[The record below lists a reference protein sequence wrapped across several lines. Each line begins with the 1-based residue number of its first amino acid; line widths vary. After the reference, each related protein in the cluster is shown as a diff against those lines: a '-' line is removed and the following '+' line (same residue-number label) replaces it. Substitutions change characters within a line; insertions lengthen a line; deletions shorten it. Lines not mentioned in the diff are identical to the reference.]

1 MARRVNREHL
11 EQLRQTG
18 RAKDEVLSTM
28 AETINDLAEVA
39 ERLERAVLGDDDA
52 GHTGLVKRDKDTRA
66 RVSRLERVLVYG
78 SGGIAAITVF
88 WEAIKTKLLGGSG
101 SP

>member
-52 GHTGLVKRDKDTRA
+52 GHTGLIKRSREHHSRIA
-66 RVSRLERVLVYG
+66 RLERLIVYG
-78 SGGIAAITVF
+78 SGGIAAIAVF
-88 WEAIKTKLLGGSG
+88 WEAIKTKLLGSNG
-101 SP
+101 PP